1 MLYMSKSHNG
11 IWKIYFTE
19 VLDNIE
25 GLLLSSGVISDI
37 IPGLTILV
45 ILILTNKTSVYHQ
58 LVSKVAAQFQ
68 EFQLLFQTDDAQVF
82 KKVLVNLRGL
92 LRQSNMVMIIGHK
105 IRTLKGVSIIYI

>member
-1 MLYMSKSHNG
+1 ME
-11 IWKIYFTE
+11 FTE

-68 EFQLLFQTDDAQVF
+68 DFQLLFQSDDAQVF
-82 KKVLVNLRGL
+82 KKVLMNLRGVTETIQHGDDS
-92 LRQSNMVMIIGHK
+92 RSQDQDTERRICSVRS
-105 IRTLKGVSIIYI
+105 IR